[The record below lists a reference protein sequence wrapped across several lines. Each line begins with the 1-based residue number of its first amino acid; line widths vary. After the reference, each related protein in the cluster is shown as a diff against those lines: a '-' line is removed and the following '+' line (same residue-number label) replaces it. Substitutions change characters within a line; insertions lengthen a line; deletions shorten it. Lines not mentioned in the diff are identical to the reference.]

1 MQNTATAI
9 SYGREES
16 GSLALNSAE
25 IFNTTI
31 TGAAI
36 AAAVG
41 LGLMDELESSGE
53 VSLPAFCRVHDLDIG
68 CIVQIVRAL
77 TSCEIASLDLDT
89 YTVQPGRSFQQVYA
103 DKGYFLWLVG
113 GYGYA
118 LQHLAALAQNAST
131 PADMDD
137 RSFVQRDGRMVSAA
151 AKQYGARYVDREFL
165 AAVEPCKNEII
176 ADLGCGSA
184 ARLIEIA
191 ARNPGVEGIGI
202 DIDQKAVGLAQE
214 MTRSSGVD
222 HRIQVVCAD
231 IRELEPEERFASV
244 NVLMSSFMGHD
255 LWPKDRCLQVLEKL
269 QICFPSV
276 EKFLLCDTYR
286 SDLLSSKQVPIFTL
300 GFELL
305 HAVMRQ
311 QVPTRSQWM
320 ELFAESN
327 WECVGTR
334 PIGIPYSVIFELR
347 PRTAMI

>member
-1 MQNTATAI
+1 VQNTATVIA
-9 SYGREES
+9 YGREEN
-16 GSLALNSAE
+16 GGLALSSSE

-36 AAAVG
+36 AAAVD

-53 VSLPAFCRVHDLDIG
+53 VSIPAFCRAHDLDIG

-77 TSCEIASLDLDT
+77 TSCDIANLDT
-89 YTVQPGRSFQQVYA
+89 DTNIVQPGRSFQQVYA

-118 LQHLAALAQNAST
+118 LQHLAALSQNAST

-137 RSFVQRDGRMVSAA
+137 RSFVKRDGRMVSAA

-165 AAVEPCKNEII
+165 AAIEPCKNEMI

-191 ARNPGVEGIGI
+191 TRNPGVEGIGI
-202 DIDQKAVGLAQE
+202 DIDQNAIGLAQE
-214 MTRSSGVD
+214 MVRSAGVD
-222 HRIQVVCAD
+222 DRIQVVCAD
-231 IRELEPEERFASV
+231 IRKLEPEERFAPV
-244 NVLMSSFMGHD
+244 TVLMSSFMGHD
-255 LWPKDRCLQVLEKL
+255 LWPKDRCLQVLENL
-269 QICFPSV
+269 QTCFPAV
-276 EKFLLCDTYR
+276 KRFLLCDTYR
-286 SDLLSSKQVPIFTL
+286 SDLIPSKQVPIFTL

-320 ELFAESN
+320 ELFAESS
-327 WECVGTR
+327 WECVSTR

-347 PRTAMI
+347 PRTATV